1 MLTEGPIIEAKNRP
15 PLKSLAIRKDHIPM
29 LKGKERRGKKK
40 KEEAEGD
47 EEGHGDGH
55 RALQPQAGLAET
67 PVDTA
72 AQLQPEI
79 IVC

>member
-1 MLTEGPIIEAKNRP
+1 
-15 PLKSLAIRKDHIPM
+15 M
-29 LKGKERRGKKK
+29 LKGKEGRGKKK
-40 KEEAEGD
+40 EEEAEGD